1 MNGIDFN
8 HFNDCYSEAST
19 DELSNFI
26 ILVADA
32 CDRESVNL
40 LKAVWLSHI
49 HDDMVINGY
58 FNRYIMAGTGFPL
71 EHNILNKKISMY
83 FCIGSLIHKYESGK
97 IHYQKMM
104 FSDIKELVYYTEM
117 GSDHLDE
124 HYMDTPILAV
134 QMPVMDDTM
143 IRQFAVVDGN
153 HRMSAAK
160 RLGLNIEIT
169 VIADNFL
176 PPDVFMNNTSWI
188 LYNFLIGLYSL
199 QLGLVR
205 DDLYLSSLNGILD
218 TFII

>member
-1 MNGIDFN
+1 
-8 HFNDCYSEAST
+8 
-19 DELSNFI
+19 
-26 ILVADA
+26 
-32 CDRESVNL
+32 
-40 LKAVWLSHI
+40 
-49 HDDMVINGY
+49 
-58 FNRYIMAGTGFPL
+58 
-71 EHNILNKKISMY
+71 
-83 FCIGSLIHKYESGK
+83 
-97 IHYQKMM
+97 MM

-134 QMPVMDDTM
+134 QMPVMDDAM